1 MKPLAHLSP
10 DTRKIAQQD
19 DKERLAFLAED
30 RWIDYPRA
38 KHILATLESMIKCPP
53 RTRMPGL
60 LIHGESNIGKSM
72 IIQKFLRKHPPNG
85 FEQGGT
91 HLKLDVLAIEMPA
104 VPQERRLYG
113 QILLALHAPYRPSDR
128 LASVELTALTLLERI
143 SPKVIIVDEIHN
155 LLAGTAREQRAAL
168 NLLKFL
174 SNRLH
179 CAIVVLGTQDA
190 VLAMQTD
197 PQITS
202 RFPGIELAR
211 WRANETLRGFLAG
224 FERQLPLRKP
234 SRLAD
239 SRAMI
244 EAVMSLSGGITG
256 QITGLLTKAAQAAIT
271 QERETIS
278 VDLIEAIANEASA

>member
-1 MKPLAHLSP
+1 MTALAHLAP
-10 DTRKIAQQD
+10 ATRQIAIQD
-19 DKERLAFLAED
+19 DNERLAFLAED

-38 KHILATLESMIKCPP
+38 NYILETLDSMINCPP

-72 IIQKFLRKHPPNG
+72 IIQKFLRKYPPND
-85 FEQGGT
+85 FEQGST

-113 QILLALHAPYRPSDR
+113 QILLTLNAPYRPSDR
-128 LASVELTALTLLERI
+128 LASVELTALNLLGQI

-197 PQITS
+197 AQITS

-234 SRLAD
+234 SRLAE
-239 SRAMI
+239 SRAII
-244 EAVMSLSGGITG
+244 EAIMSFSGGVTG
-256 QITGLLTKAAQAAIT
+256 RITGLLTKAAKIAIT
-271 QERETIS
+271 RKQEAIS
-278 VDLIEAIANEASA
+278 VDIIKSIAAEVNG